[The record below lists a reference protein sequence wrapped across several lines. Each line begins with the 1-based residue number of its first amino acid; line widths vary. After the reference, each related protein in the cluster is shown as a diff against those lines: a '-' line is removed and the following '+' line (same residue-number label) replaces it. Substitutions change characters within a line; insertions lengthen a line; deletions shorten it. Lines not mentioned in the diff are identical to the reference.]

1 MMGGS
6 SSGACQDMLTAEFLG
21 EALDSAPDA
30 IVITDTAGRI
40 LFANSQVTALLGYQ
54 PAEILG
60 EAIDKIGLLLWI
72 VADIGERQHDDRQSG
87 RRALA
92 AVGNCL
98 NGRMRIDL
106 VPLYRCDKAVAAPGN
121 RLDAAPLCAVPIEHA
136 AQS

>member
-60 EAIDKIGLLLWI
+60 EAIEKLLPQRLRARHVSHRRPYTEQPSVRPMGTGLDLY
-72 VADIGERQHDDRQSG
+72 
-87 RRALA
+87 ALRKDGTELP
-92 AVGNCL
+92 VE
-98 NGRMRIDL
+98 I
-106 VPLYRCDKAVAAPGN
+106 
-121 RLDAAPLCAVPIEHA
+121 
-136 AQS
+136 